1 MDFLLWIEESWMGI
15 FIRESLWGYPIVLSS
30 HGVGMA
36 IVVGCVVAANMRVL
50 GFAKDLS
57 MQAYDR
63 IFTVGWLGFLINL
76 ISGLILLTGNA
87 SQYFFQGSFQ
97 LKIAFILVG
106 GILMKVMMN
115 GIREHRD
122 LIVTRIISFLCLT
135 SWFGALITGR
145 LMAYL

>member
-1 MDFLLWIEESWMGI
+1 MDFLLWVEESWMGI

-36 IVVGCVVAANMRVL
+36 IVVGCVIAANMRVL
-50 GFAKDLS
+50 GFAKGLS
-57 MQAYDR
+57 VRAFDG
-63 IFTVGWLGFLINL
+63 IFIVGWLGFLVNL
-76 ISGLILLTGNA
+76 ISGLILLAGNA

-106 GILMKVMMN
+106 GILMKIMMN
-115 GIREHRD
+115 GIRDNRD
-122 LIVTRIISFLCLT
+122 LAVTRIISVLCLA
-135 SWFGALITGR
+135 SWLGALITGR

>member
-1 MDFLLWIEESWMGI
+1 MDFLLWVEESWMGI

-50 GFAKDLS
+50 GFAKGLS
-57 MQAYDR
+57 VRAFDGVF
-63 IFTVGWLGFLINL
+63 IVGWLGFLVNL
-76 ISGLILLTGNA
+76 ISGLILLAGNA
-87 SQYFFQGSFQ
+87 SVYFFQGSFQ

-106 GILMKVMMN
+106 GILMKIMMN
-115 GIREHRD
+115 GIRDNRD
-122 LIVTRIISFLCLT
+122 LAVTRIISVLCLA
-135 SWFGALITGR
+135 SWLGALITGR

>member
-1 MDFLLWIEESWMGI
+1 MDFLLWVEESWMGI

-50 GFAKDLS
+50 GFAKGLS
-57 MQAYDR
+57 IRAFDG
-63 IFTVGWLGFLINL
+63 IFIVGWLGFLLNL
-76 ISGLILLTGNA
+76 ISGLILLAGNA

-97 LKIAFILVG
+97 LKIAFILAG
-106 GILMKVMMN
+106 GILMKIMMN
-115 GIREHRD
+115 GIRDNRD
-122 LIVTRIISFLCLT
+122 LAVTRIISGLCLA
-135 SWFGALITGR
+135 SWLGALITGR